1 MNINTNIYKQYIKS
15 GTSCGRM
22 NFNSFSGSGKV
33 SASGK
38 KDSFSLSSEASM
50 FMECGKTIKSAV
62 GSITASAS
70 DERIASLKEQISSG
84 NYYVSS
90 GQIADAI
97 LDRLV

>member
-1 MNINTNIYKQYIKS
+1 
-15 GTSCGRM
+15 
-22 NFNSFSGSGKV
+22 
-33 SASGK
+33 
-38 KDSFSLSSEASM
+38 M

-62 GSITASAS
+62 ASITASAS